1 MPLLYTKGE
10 GMIMFQSVIIGTAI
24 IFIIISI
31 IIAARCYFSVKHTT
45 AQLNRMLDQAI
56 AGDFSVELMDESIL
70 SALEFKLAR
79 YLDDS
84 MVSAQNAAI
93 EKERIQ
99 MLVSD
104 ISHQTKTPIAS
115 LRLYG
120 ELLEEQTLSE
130 ECRGYVNIIHAQT
143 RKLDFLISS
152 LVKISRLEAG
162 VLSLH
167 PKNRA
172 VMPLLK
178 KAYEQF
184 APAAKAKGL
193 TLRLIPFSSS
203 GNTNEPYA
211 FFDEKWTLEALGN
224 LLDNAVK
231 YTETGGITIK
241 LIPYELFCRIEITDT
256 GIGIA
261 EEEQAQV
268 FTRFYRSRLA
278 ADIQGI
284 GVGLYL
290 AREIISK
297 EGGYIKL
304 SSEPGKGS
312 VFTVSLQVRTANLT
326 KL

>member
-1 MPLLYTKGE
+1 
-10 GMIMFQSVIIGTAI
+10 MIMFQSVIIGTAI